1 MFCSL
6 LTVLQWRRWRGR
18 GGERG
23 REEEGGVREEEG
35 GEDGREKMLLY
46 IVCIRFVAAL
56 VSFPCTFGNETGSL
70 GTGILALP
78 WY

>member
-1 MFCSL
+1 M
-6 LTVLQWRRWRGR
+6 
-18 GGERG
+18 
-23 REEEGGVREEEG
+23 REEED